1 MEEVKAEHHPKFPI
15 VAVAFLVL
23 LLAVVYVLASV
34 LAPFLSKQ
42 IVQNPGQSEAH
53 FKKFA
58 SNQEFLS
65 YMYAQDSSTG
75 YGIFGGMAASRQA
88 LDLGAPVSFNEMAT
102 EGSAGAEKINRV
114 SETNIQVQGVDEPD
128 IVKTNGREI
137 YFSSSFGLYFR
148 EPFMVEPEIAIE
160 EKVAPA
166 PEYSAPSTKV
176 ISAWPTSNIEQI
188 GKIEANGDMLLEG
201 NNLVI
206 FEDNKI
212 LGYDI
217 SIPES
222 PATSWS
228 FTLEPNTQLTSS
240 RLANG
245 KIYMVTQTS
254 SYSIACPVPLLRGSL
269 SVSVSCTDVY
279 YPGDAMTTDS
289 VFSIIVLN
297 PQTGEVLGK
306 NSFVGL
312 TGQTVIYV
320 SENSAYITVYRTE
333 NQTKF
338 IENFLA
344 NEGVDLFPLEVR
356 GTITKALALN
366 ISDQAKLVEL
376 QVIFQNHM
384 NTLAPDARVKL
395 QNDMANKLSDYT
407 AKHAR
412 ELEHTSIVKLGLGD
426 LSILATG
433 EVPGQV
439 LNQFSIDEWGGN
451 LRIATTVS
459 ASQFGVGESVNDVYV
474 LNPYL
479 KMTGSVLD
487 LGRGER
493 VYSARFVGDRGYV
506 VTFRQTDPFYV
517 LDLANPNSP
526 QLTGELK
533 IPGFSSYLHPLSD
546 SLILGVGREDSNVK
560 ISLFDVSNPKNPI
573 EASKY
578 TLSEYWTDV
587 QNNHHAFLADS
598 KHNAFF
604 MPAGQKGFVFTY
616 ANNTIELVRAVDNTN
631 ALRALYI
638 NDYLYVLGSEKM
650 VVMSE
655 NNWEDVATLTFR

>member
-1 MEEVKAEHHPKFPI
+1 MEEVKAANHPKFPI
-15 VAVAFLVL
+15 IAVAFLVL
-23 LLAVVYVLASV
+23 LLAVVYVLATA

-42 IVQNPGQSEAH
+42 LVQNPGQSETH

-75 YGIFGGMAASRQA
+75 YGIFGGIGASRQA

-102 EGSAGAEKINRV
+102 EGSAGAGKINRV

-128 IVKTNGREI
+128 IVKTNGKEI

-148 EPFMVEPEIAIE
+148 EPLMVEPGISIE

-166 PEYSAPSTKV
+166 PEYTTPNTKV
-176 ISAWPTSNIEQI
+176 ISAWPTNNIEQI

-206 FEDNKI
+206 FEGNKI

-217 SIPES
+217 STPES

-254 SYSIACPVPLLRGSL
+254 SYSVACPVPLLRGSM
-269 SVSVSCTDVY
+269 SVSVSCTDIY
-279 YPGDAMTTDS
+279 YPGDATTTDS
-289 VFSIIVLN
+289 VFSIIILN

-312 TGQTVIYV
+312 TGQTVVYI
-320 SENSAYITVYRTE
+320 SENNAYITVYRTE

-344 NEGVDLFPLEVR
+344 NEGEDLFPLEVR
-356 GTITKALALN
+356 STITKTLALN

-395 QNDMANKLSDYT
+395 QNDMANKLSDFV

-412 ELEHTSIVKLGLGD
+412 ELESTSIVKLELSD

-439 LNQFSIDEWGGN
+439 LNQFSIDEWGNN

-459 ASQFGVGESVNDVYV
+459 ASQFGTGESVNDVYV
-474 LNPYL
+474 LNPDL
-479 KMTGSVLD
+479 KVAGSVLD

-493 VYSARFVGDRGYV
+493 VYSARFVEGRGYV

-517 LDLANPNSP
+517 LDLTNPNSP
-526 QLTGELK
+526 QVTGELK

-546 SLILGVGREDSNVK
+546 NLILGVGREDSNVK

-578 TLSEYWTDV
+578 TLGEYWTEV

-598 KHNAFF
+598 KYNAFF

-616 ANNTIELVRAVDNTN
+616 ANNSIELVRAVDNIN

-650 VVMSE
+650 VAMSE
-655 NNWEDVATLTFR
+655 SNWENIATLSFR